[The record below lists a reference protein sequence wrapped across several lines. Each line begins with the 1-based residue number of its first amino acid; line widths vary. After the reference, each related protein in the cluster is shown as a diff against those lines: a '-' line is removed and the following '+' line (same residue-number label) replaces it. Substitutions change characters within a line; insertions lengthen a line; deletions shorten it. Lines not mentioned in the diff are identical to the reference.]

1 MEKKFAKGPWYQTH
15 SKDSDGMHTTKVYN
29 HEHVIARFEWFPVK
43 VSETVITTNR
53 EANAKLCAA
62 APDLLEALE
71 LILKRYTGLVESGDA
86 GFWNPEEEP
95 EVIQSRAAIEK
106 ATS

>member
-1 MEKKFAKGPWYQTH
+1 MEKKFAKGPWYQVH

-29 HEHVIARFEWFPVK
+29 QEYVIARFEWCPVK

-62 APDLLEALE
+62 APDLLRVAELVISMNHNNYSYRELEIMAKEA
-71 LILKRYTGLVESGDA
+71 IA
-86 GFWNPEEEP
+86 
-95 EVIQSRAAIEK
+95 K
-106 ATS
+106 ALS